1 MVVLMSSMVIWSLM
15 VMLRMN
21 KKLPLVPEAADI
33 VHHLAHGNGLF
44 DVDIF
49 SHIFTDIVVRPS
61 FPSFQRRRMERTV
74 NSLEMEATCR
84 MLSFLIFSWFSRF
97 P

>member
-1 MVVLMSSMVIWSLM
+1 MVLMSSMVIWSLM

-21 KKLPLVPEAADI
+21 KSSHWSLRPLT
-33 VHHLAHGNGLF
+33 LF
-44 DVDIF
+44 IIWRTVMGSSMLIY
-49 SHIFTDIVVRPS
+49 SPTYLRISSSRPS